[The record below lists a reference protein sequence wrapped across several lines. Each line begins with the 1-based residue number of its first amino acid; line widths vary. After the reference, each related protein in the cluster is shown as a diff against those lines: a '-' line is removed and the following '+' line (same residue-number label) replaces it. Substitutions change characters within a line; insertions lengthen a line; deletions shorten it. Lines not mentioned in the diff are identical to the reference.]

1 MMYFGQG
8 RSHRLFLAVTV
19 FVVQLKVLKSH
30 RMRRNYW
37 GFKFVILTLNMQEL
51 QSLLKEKSMKNE
63 NNFFKSMFGMDWL
76 FATFI
81 FNVFRFQIFKEKKQ
95 NDKQW
100 IVLSF
105 AISENINQNL
115 NWKFS
120 PTNSIFYPRMPEAPR
135 PKVCVRKVSELRERG
150 KGGRGIGIFFDIS
163 FLLHYISCLPQ
174 FEIFKITDFNGR
186 ERESL
191 KVNCIGAMGKFARYF
206 SPVSPSTKAAHNVC
220 WLVEKF
226 IVEPPAPAVE
236 EFLELYRA
244 ACIGWFNWFS
254 KYFLC
259 WPNQQL
265 SAGGWHDDRSSHCS
279 KWKIFSVSQQSR
291 PVPSTAGAG
300 GLCAGLEENMRNPVR
315 YLFSV
320 LPCPP
325 PPPSPASN
333 ITLQNL

>member
-51 QSLLKEKSMKNE
+51 QSLLREKRMKNE

-150 KGGRGIGIFFDIS
+150 GEGGV
-163 FLLHYISCLPQ
+163 Y
-174 FEIFKITDFNGR
+174 
-186 ERESL
+186 
-191 KVNCIGAMGKFARYF
+191 
-206 SPVSPSTKAAHNVC
+206 
-220 WLVEKF
+220 
-226 IVEPPAPAVE
+226 
-236 EFLELYRA
+236 
-244 ACIGWFNWFS
+244 
-254 KYFLC
+254 
-259 WPNQQL
+259 
-265 SAGGWHDDRSSHCS
+265 
-279 KWKIFSVSQQSR
+279 
-291 PVPSTAGAG
+291 
-300 GLCAGLEENMRNPVR
+300 
-315 YLFSV
+315 
-320 LPCPP
+320 
-325 PPPSPASN
+325 
-333 ITLQNL
+333 